1 MLGTMNSMS
10 RLFFENSCAAMLTGA
25 QLIALFPGL
34 SVSLAA
40 DAIPIGAVLANVSAH
55 QLYDITVRG
64 TITDIQELPPYI
76 GRLGVVRGA
85 CRFFLKDQT
94 GMIEI
99 QVGQYCMPKELATA
113 AARGQ
118 AYEVR
123 GVVQVRGAS
132 KGSIISVVAFEIKPF
147 GD

>member
-1 MLGTMNSMS
+1 MLNIMS
-10 RLFFENSCAAMLTGA
+10 RMSRCFFENFRAAMLTSA
-25 QLIALFPGL
+25 PLIVLLTEL

-40 DAIPIGAVLANVSAH
+40 DAIPIGAVLANFSVH
-55 QLYDITVRG
+55 QLHDVTLRG
-64 TITDIQELPPYI
+64 TIIDIQELPPYI

-99 QVGQYCMPKELATA
+99 QVEQHCMPKELATA

-132 KGSIISVVAFEIKPF
+132 EGPIVSVVAFEVKPV